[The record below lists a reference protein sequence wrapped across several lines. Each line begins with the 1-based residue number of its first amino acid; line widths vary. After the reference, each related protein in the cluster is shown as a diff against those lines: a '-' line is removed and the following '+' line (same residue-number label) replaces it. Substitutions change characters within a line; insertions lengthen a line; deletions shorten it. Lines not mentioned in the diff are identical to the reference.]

1 MSSSNGPKQ
10 SMKRSSQLHKF
21 REMARVLD
29 ADQSEA
35 AFNAAL
41 KKVAKSPP
49 PKESKAK
56 AKKSAK

>member
-1 MSSSNGPKQ
+1 V
-10 SMKRSSQLHKF
+10 HKF